1 MPAARRSFL
10 QAFGSTGAL
19 LALVGAGVLRP
30 GRAVAVDFPRGPF
43 EARNVA
49 DALRL
54 IGAAGA
60 EASRE
65 IVLKTPEIAENGAAV
80 PIEVASQIAGT
91 TRLSVLVDKNPFP
104 LALQFNFAPG
114 AQPRFQAK
122 LKMAESSRLRVV
134 ALASG
139 RHYTVF
145 RDVKVTVGGCGE

>member
-1 MPAARRSFL
+1 MLAARRSLL

-60 EASRE
+60 VEFASTLLSLHTGS
-65 IVLKTPEIAENGAAV
+65 IPPTANLHAPDPACPLDYV
-80 PIEVASQIAGT
+80 PLQARHG
-91 TRLSVLVDKNPFP
+91 
-104 LALQFNFAPG
+104 LALEYALSNSFAFG
-114 AQPRFQAK
+114 GSNVS
-122 LKMAESSRLRVV
+122 L
-134 ALASG
+134 LARKYRPHASA
-139 RHYTVF
+139 
-145 RDVKVTVGGCGE
+145 